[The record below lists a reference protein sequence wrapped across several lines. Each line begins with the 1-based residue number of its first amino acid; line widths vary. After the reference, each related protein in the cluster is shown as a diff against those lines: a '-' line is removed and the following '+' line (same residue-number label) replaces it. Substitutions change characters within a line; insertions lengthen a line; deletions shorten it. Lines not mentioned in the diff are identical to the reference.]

1 MTRIITY
8 EVTFAI
14 DDDRISASEIEEQ
27 IWNKDWKG
35 VRVINTVDSEVDEI
49 DFEPVIL

>member
-1 MTRIITY
+1 MKKIITY
-8 EVTFAI
+8 EITFAI
-14 DDDRISASEIEEQ
+14 DDDSISASEIEEQ

-35 VRVINTVDSEVDEI
+35 VRVINTVDGDVDEI

>member
-1 MTRIITY
+1 MTKIITY

-14 DDDRISASEIEEQ
+14 DDENISASEIEEQ
-27 IWNKDWKG
+27 IWQKNWKG
-35 VRVINTVDSEVDEI
+35 VRVVNTIDGEVNEI